1 MGKVQPPGSG
11 AAYTMS
17 RLSAVTKPVQVSI
30 KHAPLL
36 LLPTLSL
43 LAIAAGP
50 ATAQTSD
57 LRNRVVAVENVRY
70 DYAQVLN
77 VEPVFQTLRATR
89 TEEHCE
95 PVATRT
101 LEPVQVK
108 GGEEE
113 KGGLRRFWDSVKG
126 IFIQAPEGDD
136 GMELAPHGGGNTAL
150 LTSECRIVEV
160 GREFR
165 RPIAYDVDYVY
176 KGTKYRSRLPEDPGN
191 RLKIR
196 VSITPWVGPEQGAAG
211 NP

>member
-1 MGKVQPPGSG
+1 MFRPG
-11 AAYTMS
+11 AAVLPTLVPTT
-17 RLSAVTKPVQVSI
+17 RTLTSANLLMKP
-30 KHAPLL
+30 APLL
-36 LLPTLSL
+36 SMICL
-43 LAIAAGP
+43 LAGAAVP
-50 ATAQTSD
+50 ALAQEPEQ
-57 LRNRVVAVENVRY
+57 RNRVVIMENVRY

-95 PVATRT
+95 PVSTRT

-136 GMELAPHGGGNTAL
+136 GMEQAPHGGGNTAL

-176 KGTKYRSRLPEDPGN
+176 KGTKFRSRLPEDPGN
-191 RLKIR
+191 RLKLR
-196 VSITPWVGPEQGAAG
+196 VSITPELGDVPESTAG

>member
-1 MGKVQPPGSG
+1 M
-11 AAYTMS
+11 
-17 RLSAVTKPVQVSI
+17 
-30 KHAPLL
+30 KHVPLL
-36 LLPTLSL
+36 FSALSL
-43 LAIAAGP
+43 LAVAAGP
-50 ATAQTSD
+50 ASAQTADARS
-57 LRNRVVAVENVRY
+57 RAVPAERVIPVENVRY

-95 PVATRT
+95 PVSTRT

-176 KGTKYRSRLPEDPGN
+176 KGTKFRSRLPEDPGN
-191 RLKIR
+191 RLRIR
-196 VSITPWVGPEQGAAG
+196 ISVTPYIVPLQPAAST
-211 NP
+211 P